1 MNGTDKPN
9 GAEVDS
15 RLSAEDALRIS
26 RHHPDYDTRV
36 NAGLHAVKITKCRPD
51 GPEQNLLHDWTLD
64 RTLPEPVRIAA
75 GKKAGAFLLKE
86 MFLRKKTH
94 AYIGYQLELIG
105 DLIDKRG
112 CYRQVHSTRMWD
124 PDRDTPYY
132 IYGSKARTD
141 DPSYSNDI
149 TFLDHNR
156 SFFVASKAPSAV
168 QVYIENL
175 WNAYETKEKR
185 SAEKATQKKQEA
197 AKVAQIKRERDTV
210 ALAKRYHLA
219 AGGTLSAGTV
229 PGPKSLRAT
238 GHQSGRR
245 SLQRATG

>member
-149 TFLDHNR
+149 TCRTSVHREPVERIRDKGETVSR
-156 SFFVASKAPSAV
+156 KSYTKKAGSSKGSAN
-168 QVYIENL
+168 Q
-175 WNAYETKEKR
+175 
-185 SAEKATQKKQEA
+185 
-197 AKVAQIKRERDTV
+197 
-210 ALAKRYHLA
+210 
-219 AGGTLSAGTV
+219 AGT
-229 PGPKSLRAT
+229 
-238 GHQSGRR
+238 
-245 SLQRATG
+245 